1 MPRKG
6 EPGGKHTGRWVAYYR
21 ASTDKQGKSGLGLE
35 AQKAAVASYLNGGQW
50 TLVGEF
56 TEVESGRKQKKRPR
70 LDEALTACKKLKAK
84 LIVAK
89 LDRLA
94 RNVAFISALMESSVE
109 FVAADMPFANRLNLH
124 IMAAFAEHE
133 GEQISNRTRD
143 ALAAAKA
150 RGVKLGG
157 PNIREAAQIGA
168 QSNRAAADQFAA
180 NLAPLIREATEQR
193 GDDLSRDRARAN
205 APGHQDS
212 KGRAV
217 DPRAGVQHPQAH
229 GGQRMTYNGLIWL
242 WW

>member
-1 MPRKG
+1 MPRRG
-6 EPGGKHTGRWVAYYR
+6 EPGGQHSGKWVAYYR
-21 ASTDKQGKSGLGLE
+21 VSTEKQGKSGLGLN
-35 AQKAAVASYLNGGQW
+35 AQKAAVATYLNGGPW

-180 NLAPLIREATEQR
+180 NLAPLIRELQNNGVTTYREIARVLTLR
-193 GDDLSRDRARAN
+193 GIKTAR
-205 APGHQDS
+205 
-212 KGRAV
+212 
-217 DPRAGVQHPQAH
+217 
-229 GGQRMTYNGLIWL
+229 GGQWTPVQVCNILKRTEASA
-242 WW
+242 